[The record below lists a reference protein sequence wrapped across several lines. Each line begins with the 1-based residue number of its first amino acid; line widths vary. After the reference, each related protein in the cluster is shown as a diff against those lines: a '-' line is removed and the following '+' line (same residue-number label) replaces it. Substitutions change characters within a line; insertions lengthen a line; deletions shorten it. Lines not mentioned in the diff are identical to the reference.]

1 MWISL
6 GSRIRNYFPLR
17 GSALN
22 LLDFT
27 GDAHAVPGVGF
38 LEHKA
43 VSSTVELQVHERP
56 RSGPCVLRGDDFS
69 LRKGTEVVSVS
80 SQAGSLFSVIISL
93 KLYIVPSIVLVSC
106 RRLDFN
112 YRILRAYPRPPKATS
127 ICKMM
132 LPKFSFVP
140 KLCHISFY
148 ACLHPVLVS
157 FCSYFF

>member
-1 MWISL
+1 MAMWISL

-27 GDAHAVPGVGF
+27 GDAHAGTRVRF

-56 RSGPCVLRGDDFS
+56 CSGPRVLRGDDFS
-69 LRKGTEVVSVS
+69 LQKWPEIVSVS
-80 SQAGSLFSVIISL
+80 LQAGSLFSVIISL
-93 KLYIVPSIVLVSC
+93 KLYIVLSIVLVWC
-106 RRLDFN
+106 RKLDFN
-112 YRILRAYPRPPKATS
+112 YRILQANQGPPKATS
-127 ICKMM
+127 SPKMM

-140 KLCHISFY
+140 KL
-148 ACLHPVLVS
+148 
-157 FCSYFF
+157 